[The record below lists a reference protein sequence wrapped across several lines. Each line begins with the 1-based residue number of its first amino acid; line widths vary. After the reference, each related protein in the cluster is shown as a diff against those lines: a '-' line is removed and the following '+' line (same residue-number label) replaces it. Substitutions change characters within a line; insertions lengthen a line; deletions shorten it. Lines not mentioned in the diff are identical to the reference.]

1 MIYLSY
7 KEINR
12 SLFMKEDILCAVSP
26 FRVF

>member
-12 SLFMKEDILCAVSP
+12 SLFMEEDISCAALP